1 MNRGDVHA
9 DLLGQTHYP
18 SRCAVAKGAVLQ
30 RPVGTRRLFLAC
42 AVHDPSRPCQA
53 IRGTSEG
60 RRVELACAVRRH
72 QELSRPQPDA
82 TARPLSFI
90 IGGAA
95 RPAA

>member
-1 MNRGDVHA
+1 MNRGNVHA

-60 RRVELACAVRRH
+60 QRVELACAVRRH